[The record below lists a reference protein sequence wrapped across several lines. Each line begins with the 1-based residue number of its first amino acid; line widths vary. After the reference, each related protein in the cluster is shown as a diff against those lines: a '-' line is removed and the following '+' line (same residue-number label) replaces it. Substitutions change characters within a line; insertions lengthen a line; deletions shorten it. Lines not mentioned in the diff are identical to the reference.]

1 MDITTFIVSSRE
13 QAMLEG
19 GYSAYRTQLAGRLR
33 NCRKRLNIATKSR
46 AKYHA
51 QPQLTPEVLAENKEY
66 LRLHIMTA
74 ERAWAHAMTMKS
86 AHAAD
91 NKGITGVTRSH
102 IVSRL
107 HKAARTAEQLAEV
120 LGGEGSGAN
129 QTDVLE
135 ARAYAAL
142 LRGAEQLEKHSWEE
156 CLRSYSIA
164 RIIYSALASESKK
177 DTFKDLL
184 SETID
189 PSIRYAAYQ
198 LKSPRSLTI
207 PTIARKAFPKD
218 DEDLVS
224 SIQAVNPEALED
236 TEGDAKMGGTT
247 PTTITFKSRE
257 VRIEDAAIATAW
269 LALQDAKT
277 TLAEKLSAGSLSPK
291 EMAAAYDDVL
301 AASQDSVDA
310 TKQAID
316 ELKAD
321 GVTQGDSRMQSLAVT
336 RTAVNYEM
344 ISWRIGRNRVLSGE
358 RDGAVVQK
366 HIHSN
371 KRRKHNEGE
380 GGETERS
387 KPEPVG
393 RQLARLKEKTVLYD
407 GIMQSLESIKELPGV
422 AADDE
427 LSARLNATS
436 SYFEALKCL
445 AIGRSHAIVG
455 NLVNSLA
462 LIKHAL
468 EQAKVAVS
476 TLGKPSASENASS
489 LRNIDV
495 SAQDVQSLG
504 ELLDGEVQRYRAL
517 VDIDN
522 MRKEGK
528 ITATDDRLQPLAE
541 KLSRYPARDVDLQ
554 NIVTY
559 PPALGVIPMKPIFLD
574 LAFNYIEYP
583 HDGKKLAAGPG
594 DKPADKASQSEQ
606 KQQKRG
612 WFGFGR

>member
-1 MDITTFIVSSRE
+1 MDITTLIVSSRE

-51 QPQLTPEVLAENKEY
+51 QPQLTPEAVAENKEY
-66 LRLHIMTA
+66 LHLQIMTA

-91 NKGITGVTRSH
+91 NKGITGSTRSH

-218 DEDLVS
+218 DEDLI
-224 SIQAVNPEALED
+224 SIIQSVNREALED
-236 TEGDAKMGGTT
+236 TEGDAKMGATS
-247 PTTITFKSRE
+247 PTTITFRSRE

-269 LALQDAKT
+269 LALQDAKA

-366 HIHSN
+366 HTHSN
-371 KRRKHNEGE
+371 KRRKPNDGE
-380 GGETERS
+380 AERP

-468 EQAKVAVS
+468 EQAQVAVS
-476 TLGKPSASENASS
+476 TLGKPSGSANAPS

-495 SAQDVQSLG
+495 SPQDVQSLG
-504 ELLDGEVQRYRAL
+504 ELLEGEVQRYRAL

-528 ITATDDRLQPLAE
+528 ITATDDRLQPLAD

-554 NIVTY
+554 NIVAY

-574 LAFNYIEYP
+574 LAFNYVEYP
-583 HDGKKLAAGPG
+583 DDGKKSTAGAGEKPT
-594 DKPADKASQSEQ
+594 DKSSQQSEQ

>member
-1 MDITTFIVSSRE
+1 
-13 QAMLEG
+13 MLEG

-51 QPQLTPEVLAENKEY
+51 QPQLTPEAVAENKEY
-66 LRLHIMTA
+66 LHLQIMTA

-91 NKGITGVTRSH
+91 NKGITGSTRSH

-218 DEDLVS
+218 DEDLI
-224 SIQAVNPEALED
+224 SIIQSVNREALED
-236 TEGDAKMGGTT
+236 TEGDAKMGATS
-247 PTTITFKSRE
+247 PTTITFRSRE

-269 LALQDAKT
+269 LALQDAKA

-366 HIHSN
+366 HTHSN
-371 KRRKHNEGE
+371 KRRKPNDGE
-380 GGETERS
+380 AERP

-468 EQAKVAVS
+468 EQAQVAVS
-476 TLGKPSASENASS
+476 TLGKPSGSANAPS

-495 SAQDVQSLG
+495 SPQDVQSLG
-504 ELLDGEVQRYRAL
+504 ELLEGEVQRYRAL

-528 ITATDDRLQPLAE
+528 ITATDDRLQPLAD

-554 NIVTY
+554 NIVAY

-583 HDGKKLAAGPG
+583 DDGKKSTAGAGEKPT
-594 DKPADKASQSEQ
+594 DKSSQQSEQ

>member
-1 MDITTFIVSSRE
+1 MDITTLIVSSRE

-51 QPQLTPEVLAENKEY
+51 QPQLTPEAVAENKEY
-66 LRLHIMTA
+66 LHLQIMTA

-91 NKGITGVTRSH
+91 NKGITGSTRSH

-218 DEDLVS
+218 DEDLI
-224 SIQAVNPEALED
+224 SIIQSVNREALED
-236 TEGDAKMGGTT
+236 TEGDAKMGATS
-247 PTTITFKSRE
+247 PTTITFRSRE

-269 LALQDAKT
+269 LALQDAKA

-366 HIHSN
+366 HTHSN
-371 KRRKHNEGE
+371 KRRKPNDGE
-380 GGETERS
+380 AERP

-468 EQAKVAVS
+468 EQAQVAVS
-476 TLGKPSASENASS
+476 TLGKPSGSANAPS

-495 SAQDVQSLG
+495 SPQDVQSLG
-504 ELLDGEVQRYRAL
+504 ELLEGEVQRYRAL

-528 ITATDDRLQPLAE
+528 ITATDDRLQPLAD

-554 NIVTY
+554 NIVAY

-583 HDGKKLAAGPG
+583 DDGKKSTAGAGEKPT
-594 DKPADKASQSEQ
+594 DKSSQQSEQ

>member
-1 MDITTFIVSSRE
+1 MDITTLIVSSRE

-51 QPQLTPEVLAENKEY
+51 QPQLTPEAVAENKEY
-66 LRLHIMTA
+66 LHLQIMTA

-91 NKGITGVTRSH
+91 NKGITGSTRSH

-218 DEDLVS
+218 DEDLI
-224 SIQAVNPEALED
+224 SIIQSVNREALED
-236 TEGDAKMGGTT
+236 TEGDAKMGATS
-247 PTTITFKSRE
+247 PTTITFRSRE
-257 VRIEDAAIATAW
+257 VRIEDAAIATVW
-269 LALQDAKT
+269 LALQDAKA

-366 HIHSN
+366 HTHSN
-371 KRRKHNEGE
+371 KRRKPNDGE
-380 GGETERS
+380 AERP

-468 EQAKVAVS
+468 EQAQVAVS
-476 TLGKPSASENASS
+476 TLGKPSGSANAPS

-495 SAQDVQSLG
+495 SPQDVQSLG
-504 ELLDGEVQRYRAL
+504 ELLEGEVQRYRAL

-528 ITATDDRLQPLAE
+528 ITATDDRLQPLAD

-554 NIVTY
+554 NIVAY

-574 LAFNYIEYP
+574 LAFNYVEYP
-583 HDGKKLAAGPG
+583 DDGKKSTAGAGEKPT
-594 DKPADKASQSEQ
+594 DKSSQQSEQ

>member
-1 MDITTFIVSSRE
+1 MDITTLIVSSRE

-51 QPQLTPEVLAENKEY
+51 QPQLTPEAVAENKEY
-66 LRLHIMTA
+66 LHLQIMTA

-91 NKGITGVTRSH
+91 NKGITGSTRSH

-107 HKAARTAEQLAEV
+107 HKAARTVEQLAEV

-218 DEDLVS
+218 DEDLI
-224 SIQAVNPEALED
+224 SIIQSVNREALED
-236 TEGDAKMGGTT
+236 TEGDAKMGATS
-247 PTTITFKSRE
+247 PTTITFRSRE

-269 LALQDAKT
+269 LALQDAKA

-366 HIHSN
+366 HTHSN
-371 KRRKHNEGE
+371 KRRKPNDGE
-380 GGETERS
+380 AERP

-468 EQAKVAVS
+468 EQAQVAVS
-476 TLGKPSASENASS
+476 TLGKPSGSANAPS

-495 SAQDVQSLG
+495 SPQDVQSLG
-504 ELLDGEVQRYRAL
+504 ELLEGEVQRYRAL

-528 ITATDDRLQPLAE
+528 ITATDDRLQPLAD

-554 NIVTY
+554 NIVAY

-583 HDGKKLAAGPG
+583 DDGKKSTAGAGEKPT
-594 DKPADKASQSEQ
+594 DKSSQQSEQ

>member
-1 MDITTFIVSSRE
+1 
-13 QAMLEG
+13 MLEG
-19 GYSAYRTQLAGRLR
+19 GYPAYRTQLAGRLR
-33 NCRKRLNIATKSR
+33 NSRKKLNIATKSR

-66 LRLHIMTA
+66 LHLHIMTA

-91 NKGITGVTRSH
+91 NKGITGNTRSH

-107 HKAARTAEQLAEV
+107 HKAARTAELLADV
-120 LGGEGSGAN
+120 LAGEGSGAN
-129 QTDVLE
+129 QADILE

-142 LRGAEQLEKHSWEE
+142 LRGAEQLEKHSWES
-156 CLRSYSIA
+156 CLRSYSVA
-164 RIIYSALASESKK
+164 RIIYCALASESLK

-198 LKSPRSLTI
+198 LKSPRSLPI
-207 PTIARKAFPKD
+207 PAIARKAFPRD
-218 DEDLVS
+218 DEALVS
-224 SIQAVNPEALED
+224 SVQAVDPTVLED
-236 TEGDAKMGGTT
+236 GEGDAKAGGST
-247 PTTITFKSRE
+247 PTTITFRSRE

-269 LALQDAKT
+269 LALQAAKN
-277 TLAEKLSAGSLSPK
+277 TLVDKLSSGDLSPK

-316 ELKAD
+316 ELKAE
-321 GVTQGDSRMQSLAVT
+321 GVAQGDSRMQSLAVT

-366 HIHSN
+366 HFHSS
-371 KRRKHNEGE
+371 KRRKTSQGE
-380 GGETERS
+380 VGEPERV
-387 KPEPVG
+387 KPEPIG

-407 GIMQSLESIKELPGV
+407 GILQSLESIKELPGV

-427 LSARLNATS
+427 LSSRLNATS
-436 SYFEALKCL
+436 KYFQALKCL
-445 AIGRSHAIVG
+445 AIGRSHAMVG

-462 LIKHAL
+462 LIKHAS
-468 EQAKVAVS
+468 EQAQAAVS
-476 TLGKPSASENASS
+476 VLENGSSAPTGPS

-495 SAQDVQSLG
+495 LPEHAQFLS
-504 ELLDGEVQRYRAL
+504 ELLNGEVQRYRAL
-517 VDIDN
+517 VDIDK

-528 ITATDDRLQPLAE
+528 ITATDDPLQPLAD
-541 KLSRYPARDVDLQ
+541 KLSRYPTRGVDLQ
-554 NIVTY
+554 NIVAY
-559 PPALGVIPMKPIFLD
+559 PPVLGVVPMKPIFLD
-574 LAFNYIEYP
+574 LAYNYIEYP
-583 HDGKKLAAGPG
+583 DDGKRSGGKSSE
-594 DKPADKASQSEQ
+594 KPVDNAPQAEQ
-606 KQQKRG
+606 KTQKKG

>member
-1 MDITTFIVSSRE
+1 MDITTLIVSSRE

-51 QPQLTPEVLAENKEY
+51 QPQLTPEAVAENKEY
-66 LRLHIMTA
+66 LHLQIMTA

-91 NKGITGVTRSH
+91 NKGITGSTRSH

-218 DEDLVS
+218 DEDLI
-224 SIQAVNPEALED
+224 SIIQSVNREALED
-236 TEGDAKMGGTT
+236 TEGDAKMGATS
-247 PTTITFKSRE
+247 PTTITFRSRE

-269 LALQDAKT
+269 LALQDAKA

-366 HIHSN
+366 HTHSN
-371 KRRKHNEGE
+371 KRRKPNDGE
-380 GGETERS
+380 AERP

-468 EQAKVAVS
+468 EQAQVAVS
-476 TLGKPSASENASS
+476 TLGKPSGSANAPS

-495 SAQDVQSLG
+495 SPQDVQSLG
-504 ELLDGEVQRYRAL
+504 ELLEGEVQRYRAL

-528 ITATDDRLQPLAE
+528 ITATDDRLQPLAD
-541 KLSRYPARDVDLQ
+541 KLSRYPGRDVDLQ
-554 NIVTY
+554 NIVAY

-574 LAFNYIEYP
+574 LAFNYVEYP
-583 HDGKKLAAGPG
+583 DDGKKSTAGAGEKPT
-594 DKPADKASQSEQ
+594 DKSSQQSEQ

>member
-1 MDITTFIVSSRE
+1 MDITTLIVSSRE

-51 QPQLTPEVLAENKEY
+51 QPQLTPEAVAENKEY
-66 LRLHIMTA
+66 LHLQIMTA

-91 NKGITGVTRSH
+91 NKGITGSTRSH

-218 DEDLVS
+218 DEDLI
-224 SIQAVNPEALED
+224 SIIQSVNREALED
-236 TEGDAKMGGTT
+236 TEGDAKMGATS
-247 PTTITFKSRE
+247 PTTITFRSRE

-269 LALQDAKT
+269 LALQDAKA

-366 HIHSN
+366 HTHSN
-371 KRRKHNEGE
+371 KRRKPNDGE
-380 GGETERS
+380 AERP

-445 AIGRSHAIVG
+445 AIGRSHAIVR

-468 EQAKVAVS
+468 EQAQVAVS
-476 TLGKPSASENASS
+476 TLGKPSGSANAPS

-495 SAQDVQSLG
+495 SPQDVQSLG
-504 ELLDGEVQRYRAL
+504 ELLEGEVQRYRAL

-528 ITATDDRLQPLAE
+528 ITATDDRLQPLAD

-554 NIVTY
+554 NIVAY

-583 HDGKKLAAGPG
+583 DDGKKSTAGAGEKPT
-594 DKPADKASQSEQ
+594 DKSSQQSEQ

>member
-1 MDITTFIVSSRE
+1 
-13 QAMLEG
+13 
-19 GYSAYRTQLAGRLR
+19 
-33 NCRKRLNIATKSR
+33 
-46 AKYHA
+46 
-51 QPQLTPEVLAENKEY
+51 
-66 LRLHIMTA
+66 MTA

-91 NKGITGVTRSH
+91 NKGITGSTRSH

-218 DEDLVS
+218 DEDLI
-224 SIQAVNPEALED
+224 SIIQSVNREALED
-236 TEGDAKMGGTT
+236 TEGDAKMGATS
-247 PTTITFKSRE
+247 PTTITFRSRE

-269 LALQDAKT
+269 LALQDAKA

-366 HIHSN
+366 HTHSN
-371 KRRKHNEGE
+371 KRRKPNDGE
-380 GGETERS
+380 AERP

-436 SYFEALKCL
+436 SYFEALK
-445 AIGRSHAIVG
+445 
-455 NLVNSLA
+455 
-462 LIKHAL
+462 
-468 EQAKVAVS
+468 
-476 TLGKPSASENASS
+476 
-489 LRNIDV
+489 
-495 SAQDVQSLG
+495 
-504 ELLDGEVQRYRAL
+504 
-517 VDIDN
+517 
-522 MRKEGK
+522 
-528 ITATDDRLQPLAE
+528 
-541 KLSRYPARDVDLQ
+541 
-554 NIVTY
+554 
-559 PPALGVIPMKPIFLD
+559 
-574 LAFNYIEYP
+574 
-583 HDGKKLAAGPG
+583 
-594 DKPADKASQSEQ
+594 
-606 KQQKRG
+606 
-612 WFGFGR
+612 